1 MENYH
6 TREKDQPHIQ
16 AIAIDKFLLLWNTK
30 LRQMGNGTFVL
41 WLPTWKQPCATNCKP
56 KTKKTRDNTN
66 ACVCLYRRVQITET
80 FDRWPQWLRSGL

>member
-41 WLPTWKQPCATNCKP
+41 
-56 KTKKTRDNTN
+56 
-66 ACVCLYRRVQITET
+66 
-80 FDRWPQWLRSGL
+80 